1 MLFDQISELWEKGI
15 TIFFCG
21 ERPGKRRRGCYRSG
35 LMTLAKSSA
44 VKKCW
49 PIWRWNKRAKGGE
62 KKKGKER
69 KGTERTRRKGEKR
82 GIQVILLLEEM
93 DSFIINPL
101 GLISAQRWL

>member
-1 MLFDQISELWEKGI
+1 MRG
-15 TIFFCG
+15 
-21 ERPGKRRRGCYRSG
+21 RRGCYRSG
-35 LMTLAKSSA
+35 LVTLAKSSA

-49 PIWRWNKRAKGGE
+49 PIWRQHKRARGE
-62 KKKGKER
+62 RKRKEKRGKEEKER
-69 KGTERTRRKGEKR
+69 KGEER

>member
-1 MLFDQISELWEKGI
+1 MWRRSRRK
-15 TIFFCG
+15 
-21 ERPGKRRRGCYRSG
+21 RRGCYRSG
-35 LMTLAKSSA
+35 LVTLAKSSA

-49 PIWRWNKRAKGGE
+49 PIWRQNEGARRGE
-62 KKKGKER
+62 EKKGKER
-69 KGTERTRRKGEKR
+69 KGREIKERKGEER